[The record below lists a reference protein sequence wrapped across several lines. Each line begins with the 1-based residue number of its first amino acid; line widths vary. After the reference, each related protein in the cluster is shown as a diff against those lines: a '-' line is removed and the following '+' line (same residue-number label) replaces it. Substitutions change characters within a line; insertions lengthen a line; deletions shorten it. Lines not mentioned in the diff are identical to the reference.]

1 MVTKLD
7 GGDEIYSGERRLE
20 HPLYS
25 KKEKMMYSQHYMRV
39 VLNVDGR
46 IGRIVILKKPQVKLF
61 TSIKKSNPFFSALG
75 EVVQ

>member
-1 MVTKLD
+1 
-7 GGDEIYSGERRLE
+7 
-20 HPLYS
+20 
-25 KKEKMMYSQHYMRV
+25 MMYSQHYMRV

-75 EVVQ
+75 GVVQ